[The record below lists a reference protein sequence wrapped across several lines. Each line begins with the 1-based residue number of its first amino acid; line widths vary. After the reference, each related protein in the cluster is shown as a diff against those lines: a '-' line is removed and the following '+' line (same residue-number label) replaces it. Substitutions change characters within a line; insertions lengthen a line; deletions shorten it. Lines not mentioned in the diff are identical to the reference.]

1 MSIDCDG
8 DRPDELGPGRRKSAT
23 LWGVLIA
30 QALGEY
36 GALSALV
43 GAVTR
48 AAGSAETF
56 IRGMAPSTWAMIGGG
71 SLLLWFL
78 ARRPR

>member
-1 MSIDCDG
+1 M
-8 DRPDELGPGRRKSAT
+8 
-23 LWGVLIA
+23 GVLIA

-48 AAGSAETF
+48 AAVSAETF
-56 IRGMAPSTWAMIGGG
+56 VRGMEPSTWAIIGGG
-71 SLLLWFL
+71 VLLLWFL
-78 ARRPR
+78 ISRPR

>member
-1 MSIDCDG
+1 M
-8 DRPDELGPGRRKSAT
+8 
-23 LWGVLIA
+23 LIA

-48 AAGSAETF
+48 MAVSTESF
-56 IRGMAPSTWAMIGGG
+56 IRGMEPSAWAMIGGDI
-71 SLLLWFL
+71 LLLWFL
-78 ARRPR
+78 FGRRR

>member
-1 MSIDCDG
+1 MSIDCHG
-8 DRPDELGPGRRKSAT
+8 SWPDELGPGRRDSAT

-36 GALSALV
+36 VALSALV
-43 GAVTR
+43 DAVTR

-56 IRGMAPSTWAMIGGG
+56 IRGLEPSTWAMIGGG
-71 SLLLWFL
+71 VLLLWFL
-78 ARRPR
+78 FGRRR